1 MTLTSRRRLR
11 LRRPDARSRWPRAV
25 GRVAYWLLVLAL
37 SLVFVL
43 ALLAFFES
51 RDAGEVGM
59 TGDHVARV
67 ARSG

>member
-1 MTLTSRRRLR
+1 
-11 LRRPDARSRWPRAV
+11 
-25 GRVAYWLLVLAL
+25 VAYWLLVLAL